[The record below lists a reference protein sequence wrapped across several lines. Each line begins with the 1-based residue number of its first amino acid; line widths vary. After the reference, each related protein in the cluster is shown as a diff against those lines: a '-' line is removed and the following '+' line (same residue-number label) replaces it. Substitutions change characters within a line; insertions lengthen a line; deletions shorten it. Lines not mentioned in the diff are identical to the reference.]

1 MVLGYLI
8 YEAVDV
14 AYTVTTLGYRGVRGL
29 YYWASGYDYP
39 EVVLER
45 EEHEDVEK
53 LKERVEKLE
62 ALLEKGSKVDEKKD
76 GNAKEPA
83 DD

>member
-14 AYTVTTLGYRGVRGL
+14 AYTVTTLGYRGVRGI
-29 YYWASGYDYP
+29 YYWASGQDYP

-45 EEHEDVEK
+45 EEHEDVVK

-62 ALLEKGSKVDEKKD
+62 ALLKKKIDEEVVHDENTK
-76 GNAKEPA
+76 N
-83 DD
+83 

>member
-1 MVLGYLI
+1 MLRTQSPPLGTG
-8 YEAVDV
+8 VSV
-14 AYTVTTLGYRGVRGL
+14 VYTTGQ
-29 YYWASGYDYP
+29 
-39 EVVLER
+39 VVLER
-45 EEHEDVEK
+45 EEHEDVER

-62 ALLEKGSKVDEKKD
+62 ALLEKGSKVDEKKE